1 MSRLLF
7 STKNQLISFFQISVI
22 SAVVLANVSSVF
34 AQNYTQFSCGA
45 GYAQQAY
52 IKLATANTT
61 QTANT
66 SWDLAF
72 SAIGMQD
79 GGVFINESS
88 SSGASATAAI
98 ALYDAPTANWADA
111 INSADL
117 TVRRY
122 NPEINWQNG
131 AFNETRNPAN
141 PLDFGWGTYN
151 PALNEVTGN
160 KVFAVKLRNATF
172 KKVQIVRLN
181 ASGYTLRYAN
191 LDGSNEMMVTI
202 PKTSPDQFL
211 VYFSFASGIV
221 TTIPTGWDLQ
231 MCRYTTEILDNT
243 GVAQPYVVV
252 GILSGKGVQVAR
264 ATAIN
269 PATVA
274 FSAYAD
280 SLSSEVKKF
289 GSDWKA
295 FNTTWS
301 VPADRAYFVKTA
313 ANRLFKLI
321 PIDFEGS
328 GTGTGTFEKVDL
340 GNFVSTNNVKTD
352 KTKLNVY
359 PTLASDFVTVA
370 IAASQAAAINLQAI
384 DTKGSVAQQL
394 KLGVTEGLNVFQL
407 NTTDW
412 AAGTY
417 VISLQT
423 NGEAISQKI
432 VVAH

>member
-1 MSRLLF
+1 MLGNVA
-7 STKNQLISFFQISVI
+7 T
-22 SAVVLANVSSVF
+22 VL

-61 QTANT
+61 QLANT

-88 SSGASATAAI
+88 SSGASAAAAI

-117 TVRRY
+117 TMRRY

-221 TTIPTGWDLQ
+221 TTVPTGWDLQ
-231 MCRYTTEILDNT
+231 MCRYTTDVLDNM

-252 GILSGKGVQVAR
+252 GMLSGKGVQVAR
-264 ATAIN
+264 ATAVN

-274 FSAYAD
+274 FSTYAD

-328 GTGTGTFEKVDL
+328 STGTGTFEKVDL
-340 GNFVSTNNVKTD
+340 GNFVSTNNLEAD
-352 KTKLNVY
+352 KTRLNVY
-359 PTLASDFVTVA
+359 PTIASDLVTVS
-370 IAASQAAAINLQAI
+370 IAANQAAAINLQAVDMNGRLI
-384 DTKGSVAQQL
+384 EQL
-394 KLGVTEGLNVFQL
+394 KVGVSEGLTVFQL
-407 NTTDW
+407 NTTNW

-417 VISLQT
+417 VLSLQA

-432 VVAH
+432 IVAH